1 MIRIEET
8 TIMDTL
14 IKGNTKASESA
25 GDSFSSEMDKANS
38 NVGNETDKMEA
49 PKEPEDNS
57 QVTNEDETPSAS
69 DQEEVKKV
77 EDTEQG
83 SDNLSISN
91 PTTIVPTVI
100 INQPEV
106 QELGNQVGKEGGS
119 VSLTENF
126 QQDMQV
132 ILVPEMES
140 SLEGKAVE
148 PVVQGQIESESLDFV
163 NQVMHEAD
171 ELLQKQQNVVE
182 GNQPAGEPVV
192 QKQDRMETDSDV
204 SITAIENLPE
214 QEEGSSDLAGK
225 KDSAGQG
232 STMTEQNVVTAA
244 ISEDGKVHFQESKT
258 EPMQSQ
264 QVQQKD
270 SILSQVI
277 EHVRTNVNKE
287 KSEFFLQLKPEHLGG
302 LSIMLSA
309 DDKGIVAKM
318 MTSNQDV
325 QYMLQSDMNQL
336 QEVLRE
342 KGIHVVQMEVI
353 YDQTAS
359 STAKDNGGQG
369 QKWDGNTGNSHGR
382 VPETVESAMAFYD
395 DMSYY
400 DMLAE
405 QGGSVEFS
413 A

>member
-1 MIRIEET
+1 MMRIEET
-8 TIMDTL
+8 AIMDTL
-14 IKGNTKASESA
+14 IKGNTKASKAA
-25 GDSFSSEMDKANS
+25 GDSFSSEMDKATG
-38 NVGNETDKMEA
+38 NVGNEANKTEGAQKPEKNPPAAKEEEA
-49 PKEPEDNS
+49 
-57 QVTNEDETPSAS
+57 PSAS
-69 DQEEVKKV
+69 DQEETKNP
-77 EDTEQG
+77 EDAGQG
-83 SDNLSISN
+83 SDSLNLST
-91 PTTIVPTVI
+91 PTIVTPSVI

-106 QELGNQVGKEGGS
+106 QEMGNQGGQDGDA
-119 VSLTENF
+119 VFSLEKF
-126 QQDMQV
+126 QQNMQA
-132 ILVPEMES
+132 LSETES
-140 SLEGKAVE
+140 SIEGKAAE
-148 PVVQGQIESESLDFV
+148 TIIQSQGGDESLDFV

-171 ELLQKQQNVVE
+171 EILQKQKNTAE
-182 GNQPAGEPVV
+182 SGKTAGEPAV
-192 QKQDRMETDSDV
+192 QKQIGKETDSNTH
-204 SITAIENLPE
+204 ITAASNLSK
-214 QEEGSSDLAGK
+214 QDDLSRE

-232 STMTEQNVVTAA
+232 SALAEQNVVTAA
-244 ISEDGKVHFQESKT
+244 ISEDGKVHFQESRT
-258 EPMQSQ
+258 EPVQFQ

-318 MTSNQDV
+318 MTSNHDV

-336 QEVLRE
+336 QAALRE

-353 YDQTAS
+353 YDQTAN
-359 STAKDNGGQG
+359 STAKDHGGQG

-382 VPETVESAMAFYD
+382 VPETAESAMAFYD